1 MRKGIDKCATVWYN
15 DYSKREVNNM
25 FYIKSVS
32 GQVYEIAEM
41 PKFCAGYEMVG
52 RAEYEEWLKKIFG

>member
-1 MRKGIDKCATVWYN
+1 
-15 DYSKREVNNM
+15 M

-32 GQVYEIAEM
+32 GQVYEVAEM
-41 PKFCAGYEMVG
+41 PKFCAGYETVG